1 MRRPGASKFNPAL
14 ILFGKCPLEGYE
26 ILSGIFQIRSIHS
39 NSGTIQKFNCPLFV
53 KINDQTKFCS
63 REYYICDNKI
73 TKTMR
78 QLTFVSLQVKN
89 LDASKAFYEDLL
101 GFEVGN
107 SNPQA
112 CVFKYNQGEASFA
125 IRTPLETLEDREL
138 GIGVAIWFAVEE
150 NVEELKEKFIGNG
163 VTTAGEIIETP
174 FGRAFHVKDLDGYK
188 LTFLNA
194 K

>member
-1 MRRPGASKFNPAL
+1 
-14 ILFGKCPLEGYE
+14 
-26 ILSGIFQIRSIHS
+26 
-39 NSGTIQKFNCPLFV
+39 
-53 KINDQTKFCS
+53 
-63 REYYICDNKI
+63 
-73 TKTMR
+73 MR
-78 QLTFVSLQVKN
+78 QLTFASLQVKN
-89 LDASKAFYEDLL
+89 LDASKAFYENFL

-125 IRTPLETLEDREL
+125 IRTPLEPLEDREL
-138 GIGVAIWFAVEE
+138 GVGVAIWFAVEE

-163 VTTAGEIIETP
+163 VTTTGEIIETP